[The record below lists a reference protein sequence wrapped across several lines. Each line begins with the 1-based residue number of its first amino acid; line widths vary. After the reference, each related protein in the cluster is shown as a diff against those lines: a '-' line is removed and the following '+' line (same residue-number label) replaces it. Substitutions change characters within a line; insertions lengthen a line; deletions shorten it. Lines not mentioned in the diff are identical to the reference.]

1 MKEHTIHILLVED
14 ELTHV
19 ELLRRAFEA
28 QPEAARLTVAHTLQE
43 AQDHLARA
51 HPDLII
57 TDLRLPD
64 GDGSEL
70 LPANPDEAVYP
81 LIILTSHGSEE
92 VAVEVMKAGALDYVV
107 KSEAAFAAMPR
118 IVERVLKGW
127 SHFVERKQAE
137 LELAARAR
145 QQAVVAQLG
154 QRALTGLDLSTLL
167 DEITTLIAE
176 TLELELSKILEH
188 LPEDNVF
195 LLRAGVGWQA
205 GLVGHATVD
214 GGADSQAGF
223 TLLTDEP
230 IIVEDFRTETRFSG
244 PAILHDHGVISG
256 ISVII
261 AGQKNRPFGVLGA
274 HTTQRRTFTR
284 DDVHFLQA
292 VANVL
297 ATAIERKWAEE
308 ALRESEERY
317 RSLFDNA
324 QEAILMADDEGRY
337 VEANQAA
344 CDLFGYSREE
354 FLQMSVRDLVPPP
367 RRESSKV
374 GWQAFI
380 AAGLA
385 KGEYELM
392 RKDGTIIETEHQA
405 AANIISGLHLAM
417 IRDISERKQ
426 AEKAIQQRNRELAL
440 LNRVIAASAASLDP
454 EAILE
459 TVCRELALAFEVP
472 RATAALLD
480 REQTVA
486 TIVAQYVSD
495 GAPLLM
501 NQVIPVA
508 DVPSFQYVIELK
520 EPLAIPDA
528 QNDPRMATVK
538 PMLRERGVISFLI
551 IPFIVEDQVAGGMG
565 LGTLERRHFSPQ
577 EMRLAKSVA
586 DQVAGALARVQLEE
600 ERRRLAAEYQQAQKL
615 EAVGQLAAGIAHDFN
630 NLLTAINGFA
640 ELLYLNMTPTDPNR
654 ESIGKILQSGQRA
667 ADLVSQLLAFSRKH
681 VIRPQVIDLN
691 KIVTEMDK
699 MLRHIIREDISL
711 EIALAPGLWPIKVDP
726 AQMEQVIIN
735 LAVNACDAMLQG
747 GRLSI
752 ETANIVLDIDQ
763 TDYHLGLQ
771 PGDHIVL
778 TINDTGHGMS
788 EKVRSHIFEP
798 FFTTKE
804 VGKGTGLGLASVFS
818 IIKQNQGNI
827 EVLSTEGIGTAF
839 KIYLPRTQ
847 ETSSLPRHPAP
858 KTEIP
863 AGNQT
868 ILVAEDNAEVRELT
882 QRALQEHGYTLLRAQ
897 NGEEAL
903 ALAARHPGP
912 IHLLLTDVV
921 MPGMNGQTLAKQLVR
936 MYPDLKVLY
945 MSGYT
950 DEAIATN
957 GVLDPDVIF
966 LQKPF
971 SPNTLALKVRAIL
984 GADLEDLNSAYED
997 RQER

>member
-14 ELTHV
+14 EPAHV
-19 ELLRRAFEA
+19 ELIRRAFEA
-28 QPEAARLTVAHTLQE
+28 QSEAARLTVAHTLQE

-145 QQAVVAQLG
+145 QQAVVAELG
-154 QRALTGLDLSTLL
+154 QRALTGLDLLTLMA
-167 DEITTLIAE
+167 DITTLVAE
-176 TLELELSKILEH
+176 TLDVEFSKILEH
-188 LPEDNVF
+188 IPEDNVF

-205 GLVGHATVD
+205 GLVGHATID
-214 GGADSQAGF
+214 GGTDSQAGF

-256 ISVII
+256 ISIII

-274 HTTQRRTFTR
+274 HTTQRRTFTK

-297 ATAIERKWAEE
+297 ATAIERK
-308 ALRESEERY
+308 
-317 RSLFDNA
+317 
-324 QEAILMADDEGRY
+324 
-337 VEANQAA
+337 
-344 CDLFGYSREE
+344 
-354 FLQMSVRDLVPPP
+354 
-367 RRESSKV
+367 
-374 GWQAFI
+374 
-380 AAGLA
+380 
-385 KGEYELM
+385 
-392 RKDGTIIETEHQA
+392 
-405 AANIISGLHLAM
+405 
-417 IRDISERKQ
+417 Q
-426 AEKAIQQRNRELAL
+426 AEKEIRQRNRELAL
-440 LNRVIAASAASLDP
+440 LNRVIAASAASLEP

-459 TVCRELALAFEVP
+459 TVCRELALAFEAP

-480 REQTVA
+480 QEQTVA

-495 GAPLLM
+495 GAPLLV

-508 DVPSFQYVIELK
+508 DVPSFQHIIELK
-520 EPLAIPDA
+520 DPISLPDA
-528 QNDPRMATVK
+528 QNYPRLATVQHL
-538 PMLRERGVISFLI
+538 LRERKVVSLLI
-551 IPFIVEDQVAGGMG
+551 IPFIVEDQVVGGVA
-565 LGTLERRHFSPQ
+565 LGTLETRHFTT
-577 EMRLAKSVA
+577 EEIRLAKSVA
-586 DQVAGALARVQLEE
+586 DQVAGALARAQLEE

-640 ELLYLNMTPTDPNR
+640 ELLYLNMTLTDPNR
-654 ESIGKILQSGQRA
+654 ESVGKILQSGQRA

-681 VIRPQVIDLN
+681 VIRPQVVDLN
-691 KIVTEMDK
+691 KVVVETDK
-699 MLRHIIREDISL
+699 MLRHIIREDILL
-711 EIALAPGLWPIKVDP
+711 EITLAPDLWPIKVDP

-747 GRLSI
+747 GQLSI
-752 ETANIVLDIDQ
+752 QTANVVLSEDQ
-763 TDYHLGLQ
+763 AGYHLDLR
-771 PGDHIVL
+771 PGDHILL
-778 TINDTGHGMS
+778 TISDTGHGMS
-788 EKVRSHIFEP
+788 EDVRSRIFEP

-804 VGKGTGLGLASVFS
+804 VGKGTGLGLATVFGV
-818 IIKQNQGNI
+818 IKQNQGNI
-827 EVLSTEGIGTAF
+827 EVISTEGVGTAF

-847 ETSSLPRHPAP
+847 EIGSLPGQPAP

-882 QRALQEHGYTLLRAQ
+882 QRTLQEHGYTLLRAQ
-897 NGEEAL
+897 NGAEAL
-903 ALAARHPGP
+903 ALAARHRGP

-921 MPGMNGQTLAKQLVR
+921 MPGMSGQALAKQLVQI
-936 MYPDLKVLY
+936 YPGLKVLY

-957 GVLDPDVIF
+957 GVLDPDVIL

-971 SPNTLALKVRAIL
+971 SPNTLAHKVRAIL
-984 GADLEDLNSAYED
+984 AGDLDDLNSAYED
-997 RQER
+997 RRER